1 MLMPNEFYARLRDER
16 DRVLDAI
23 CDFPNPTSMGY
34 EQALNNLQ
42 SLIHLIGTER
52 YYATPAADSVAD
64 AEPTLA
70 ETFAPGGSDIP
81 EDEPAPETEPEES
94 SADEATPEPI
104 PEETESPK
112 YSKVQVRQILGTA
125 QTDHPTLDLP
135 AVLHSMGAKMLSD
148 VPEEKYP
155 ELLDRL
161 DAAIKELG

>member
-1 MLMPNEFYARLRDER
+1 MLMPNEFYARLCEER
-16 DRVLDAI
+16 DRVLDAV
-23 CDFPNPTSMGY
+23 CDMPNPTSMGY

-42 SLIHLIGTER
+42 RLIHLIGTEM
-52 YYATPAADSVAD
+52 YYATPAVDSDSVAN

-81 EDEPAPETEPEES
+81 EDEPATETAPEPAPEEPE
-94 SADEATPEPI
+94 A
-104 PEETESPK
+104 ETPK
-112 YSKVQVRQILGTA
+112 YSKVQVRLILGTA
-125 QTDHPTLDLP
+125 QIDHPTLDLP